1 MINQAA
7 AFDGFDAALVER
19 AFPVLCRGDRV
30 LDVPCGDGRISAWMA
45 EQGWQVC
52 ALDKARAAFHTRSV
66 LDAKALHGDVR
77 LGEALSLP
85 WPDRHFQGV
94 LCSRLPDED
103 GLRRRWLRELAR
115 VTDHALL
122 VPYFA
127 APTMA
132 DLGRQLMP
140 WSRVEGPAEGAG
152 DGAPL
157 PRLASTLSGEG
168 FELDRD
174 FPQRRFLP
182 CVHLA
187 RFVRR
192 SPAADAAPARLS
204 SH

>member
-7 AFDGFDAALVER
+7 VFDGFDAALVER

-94 LCSRLPDED
+94 LCSRLPDDE
-103 GLRRRWLRELAR
+103 GLRRGWLRELAR

-140 WSRVEGPAEGAG
+140 WSRVEGQMEVAG

-157 PRLASTLSGEG
+157 PRLASTLGREG